1 MVKIITFKY
10 LNVFNVLHI
19 IHKVIFMVSIT
30 LSVPEELKVEMDE
43 HPELNW
49 SEIARQ
55 AIREKLTVL
64 KKIDIILA
72 KSTLTEKDAIRIGH
86 KVNKAVAKKIGA

>member
-1 MVKIITFKY
+1 
-10 LNVFNVLHI
+10 
-19 IHKVIFMVSIT
+19 MVSIT

-55 AIREKLTVL
+55 AIREKLAVL
-64 KKIDIILA
+64 KKMDILLA
-72 KSTLTEKDAIRIGH
+72 GSKLTEKDAVSIGR
-86 KVNKAVAKKIGA
+86 KVNKAVAKRLGA

>member
-1 MVKIITFKY
+1 
-10 LNVFNVLHI
+10 
-19 IHKVIFMVSIT
+19 MVSIT

-55 AIREKLTVL
+55 AIREKLAVL
-64 KKIDIILA
+64 KKMDTLLA
-72 KSTLTEKDAIRIGH
+72 GSKLTEKDAVSTGR
-86 KVNKAVAKKIGA
+86 KVNKAVAKRLGA